1 MGRLKLFFTEQAYD
15 LDKRQ
20 SHPSSRKRVEGTKH
34 KVISNSNYTLRY
46 TSLRNGILRSMIAF
60 CLLCAMTTAM
70 DQTQAPG
77 YPQMETMDN
86 TESPHSDGSPE
97 QDKEFKLT
105 TNKDDFKNF
114 EFGATST
121 ETIRYNPTPKVDS
134 DSAAEEY
141 HYQIDDDHF
150 KIEKVTV
157 DKTHNRILL
166 ENKGESRWGGMADRY
181 IYYLEQDGQNFITH
195 LRERKENG
203 CLLYNNVQDVD
214 FTRGEYSANQQKK
227 KGKIGFR
234 LKLQKDGGSLNA
246 NTIEEMN
253 VVVER
258 TTCTTGETKLNMTI
272 HKRITSDLFEIGK
285 VSGITRDDDG
295 KPRIQLIPRNQKTGS
310 SLSTRGVRRR
320 FLYFFDDACVD
331 EEPTCVEKEG
341 RVFIQFLLNERVE
354 FETDLGPTFLATV
367 GLKKCEDQ
375 ACDRPYHIEGKKV
388 CSHTR
393 RRMTD
398 EEFEAHHRAVMNQV
412 SDEHLYRHW

>member
-214 FTRGEYSANQQKK
+214 FTRGEYSANQLQT
-227 KGKIGFR
+227 GFR
-234 LKLQKDGGSLNA
+234 LILQKDDGVLNINSEDA
-246 NTIEEMN
+246 MN
-253 VVVER
+253 VVVEK
-258 TTCTTGETKLNMTI
+258 TGVKGKLNMTI
-272 HKRITSDLFEIGK
+272 HKPIGSDLFEIGK

-295 KPRIQLIPRNQKTGS
+295 RPRIQLIPRNQKTGGFF
-310 SLSTRGVRRR
+310 STGTGNVRRR
-320 FLYFFDDACVD
+320 FLYFDDACVD
-331 EEPTCVEKEG
+331 EEPTCAEKEG
-341 RVFIQFLLNERVE
+341 TVFIQFLLNERVE

-367 GLKKCEDQ
+367 GLKKCEDE
-375 ACDRPYHIEGKKV
+375 ACDRPYHKEGKKV